1 MEELAPDGRPMIL
14 VESREALRAWLA
26 VNHVRPKGI
35 WVVTYKKAT
44 GKPRPEYSDIAEEA
58 LCFGWIDATANTLD
72 DERAMLWL
80 APRNPKSGWSR
91 INKDRI
97 ERLSAL
103 GQMREPGIAVVERA
117 KTNGTWNALDEIEAG
132 VIPDDLLAA
141 FGRYAGSAEQWESF
155 SKSSRRAILD
165 WIRQAKRP
173 ETRATRV
180 EESARLAAVGEK
192 AYPPAKKA

>member
-1 MEELAPDGRPMIL
+1 MREWL
-14 VESREALRAWLA
+14 VE
-26 VNHVRPKGI
+26 NHRRPKGI

-91 INKDRI
+91 INKERV
-97 ERLSAL
+97 ERLIAS
-103 GQMREPGIAVVERA
+103 GQMREPGLAVVERA
-117 KTNGTWNALDEIEAG
+117 KANGTWNALDEIEAG
-132 VIPDDLLAA
+132 VIPDDLAAA
-141 FGRYAGSAEQWESF
+141 FARHPGSSEKWEAF
-155 SKSSRRAILD
+155 SRSSRRAMLD

-173 ETRATRV
+173 ETRSSRV
-180 EESARLAAVGEK
+180 EETARRAAVGEK
-192 AYPPAKKA
+192 SYPPVKKV